1 MNRLTEKINLNDDLN
16 EKIRRLEHR
25 LSIFDKPKEKDFN
38 INSYNDGVFLDLM
51 NLNASERNEII
62 LPENENQDNA
72 WVDGVII
79 QEISEHDDV
88 LYHKYY
94 DFS

>member
-1 MNRLTEKINLNDDLN
+1 MILATKTTFQVIFVQSGEQWVEAAFDNIQDAKNCVDRL
-16 EKIRRLEHR
+16 
-25 LSIFDKPKEKDFN
+25 
-38 INSYNDGVFLDLM
+38 
-51 NLNASERNEII
+51 
-62 LPENENQDNA
+62 ENENADNA

-79 QEISEHDDV
+79 QEISENDDV

>member
-1 MNRLTEKINLNDDLN
+1 MILAIKTTFQVIFVQSGEQWVEAAFDNIQDAENCVDL
-16 EKIRRLEHR
+16 L
-25 LSIFDKPKEKDFN
+25 
-38 INSYNDGVFLDLM
+38 
-51 NLNASERNEII
+51 
-62 LPENENQDNA
+62 ENENADNA

-79 QEISEHDDV
+79 QEISENDDV

>member
-1 MNRLTEKINLNDDLN
+1 MIVAGKTTFQVIFVQSGEQWVESTFDNIHDAEDCVDRL
-16 EKIRRLEHR
+16 
-25 LSIFDKPKEKDFN
+25 
-38 INSYNDGVFLDLM
+38 
-51 NLNASERNEII
+51 
-62 LPENENQDNA
+62 ENENENNA

-79 QEISEHDDV
+79 QEISKNDDV

>member
-1 MNRLTEKINLNDDLN
+1 MIVTSKTTFQVIFVQSGEQWVEATFDNIQDAEDCVDRL
-16 EKIRRLEHR
+16 
-25 LSIFDKPKEKDFN
+25 
-38 INSYNDGVFLDLM
+38 
-51 NLNASERNEII
+51 
-62 LPENENQDNA
+62 ENENQDNA

-79 QEISEHDDV
+79 QEINDNDDV